1 MTIISFKNA
10 FIFILIGNMNQI
22 PAVMEY
28 IKNNYRYPSNI
39 GIQMLEPVWGI
50 FNEFTKS
57 DDPFIKWVFFVQ
69 ELMKKIEGFTSES
82 LLDDKIFYITQKRTT
97 FTFSK
102 WTLEDENVMLEI
114 LSYIQSNAKANE
126 IDSGWEIFSKIIET
140 YIKNSKQCNEKDTIF
155 NNYRSDNS
163 CLAVV
168 LANHYK
174 IKDVELVDKYI
185 RWFLLVS
192 YNSKENSSNGI
203 KMTIATRQ
211 IDHQELLII
220 LDLLGLSVDIYTFI
234 DIPYNERIN
243 KEISRKMSTA
253 QFGTGEKT
261 KFAIKHMI
269 SLDTIK
275 MVEFGKIVEMK
286 IEGAGHYSYFEP
298 TNENIKLSMRS

>member
-1 MTIISFKNA
+1 
-10 FIFILIGNMNQI
+10 MNQN
-22 PAVMEY
+22 PAVIKY
-28 IKNNYRYPSNI
+28 IKDNYRYLTEISIN
-39 GIQMLEPVWGI
+39 MLEYEWGI

-69 ELMKKIEGFTSES
+69 ELMKKIKGFTSES
-82 LLDDKIFYITQKRTT
+82 LLDDKIFYLTQKRTT
-97 FTFSK
+97 FIFSK
-102 WTLEDENVMLEI
+102 WTSVDENVMLEI
-114 LSYIQSNAKANE
+114 LNYTQSIEKTNGNT
-126 IDSGWEIFSKIIET
+126 GWETFSKIIET
-140 YIKNSKQCNEKDTIF
+140 YIKNNKQCNEKNDIF

-174 IKDVELVDKYI
+174 INDVELVDKYI

-192 YNSKENSSNGI
+192 YNSKENSSNEI
-203 KMTIATRQ
+203 KRSIATRQ
-211 IDHQELLII
+211 IDHHELLII

-298 TNENIKLSMRS
+298 TNENIQLSIRS